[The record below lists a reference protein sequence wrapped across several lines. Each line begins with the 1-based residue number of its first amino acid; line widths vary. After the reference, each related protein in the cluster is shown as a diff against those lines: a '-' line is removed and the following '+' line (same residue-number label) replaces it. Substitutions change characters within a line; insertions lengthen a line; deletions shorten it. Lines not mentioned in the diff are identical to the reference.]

1 MILDQS
7 AITEVIT
14 NLLSLDTL
22 LALIIGVIGGM
33 IMGALPGLSSTMAVA
48 LLVPITFGMT
58 PVAGLVMLTAIYTS
72 STYGGSLSAILI
84 HTPGTPAAAATA
96 IDGYQLTKKGEAA
109 RAIGIATIASVIG
122 GFISGLALMFLAPP
136 LAKVSLLFSGP
147 EYFFLALFGL
157 TIIGSLSG
165 GSVLKGISSGVIGL
179 LVGTVGIDI
188 VTGFPRFTF
197 NSISLESGIS
207 LIPALI
213 GLFSLSQV
221 FILLEGSN
229 KEEGEK
235 SEFTQHIKKI
245 IPSAKDLKKV
255 MVTILRSS
263 GLGVLIGI
271 LPGAGGDVGAWVSY
285 NEAKRFSK
293 NKEEF
298 GKGSVEGV
306 AGAEAAN
313 NAVTG
318 GALIPLMTLG
328 IPGSS
333 TTAVLLGGLMIQG
346 LVPGNALFTEHAG
359 VSYSVIIG
367 FLFANILMGI
377 VGILGAKYF
386 IKVLDVPQS
395 ILIPIIIALCV
406 IGSFAIN
413 NNIFDIWVMIFFGVL
428 GFMMRKLSF
437 SPAALIL
444 GLILGPIAEKGLD
457 QSITMAQGN
466 LFGFF
471 LTRPIAIAFMALII
485 ITIVSPL
492 ILRYFKTA
500 K

>member
-221 FILLEGSN
+221 FILL
-229 KEEGEK
+229 
-235 SEFTQHIKKI
+235 
-245 IPSAKDLKKV
+245 
-255 MVTILRSS
+255 
-263 GLGVLIGI
+263 
-271 LPGAGGDVGAWVSY
+271 
-285 NEAKRFSK
+285 
-293 NKEEF
+293 
-298 GKGSVEGV
+298 
-306 AGAEAAN
+306 
-313 NAVTG
+313 
-318 GALIPLMTLG
+318 
-328 IPGSS
+328 
-333 TTAVLLGGLMIQG
+333 
-346 LVPGNALFTEHAG
+346 
-359 VSYSVIIG
+359 
-367 FLFANILMGI
+367 
-377 VGILGAKYF
+377 
-386 IKVLDVPQS
+386 
-395 ILIPIIIALCV
+395 
-406 IGSFAIN
+406 
-413 NNIFDIWVMIFFGVL
+413 
-428 GFMMRKLSF
+428 
-437 SPAALIL
+437 
-444 GLILGPIAEKGLD
+444 
-457 QSITMAQGN
+457 
-466 LFGFF
+466 
-471 LTRPIAIAFMALII
+471 
-485 ITIVSPL
+485 
-492 ILRYFKTA
+492 
-500 K
+500 